1 MHGLSLLS
9 SLLAQVAP
17 AAPAVDA
24 PWYQSSYVL
33 AAIVV
38 AVLVLPFGIGAW
50 MARALRMPDYG
61 WKIGLVLCTI
71 TAGVVVTYFGW
82 PPKRGIDL
90 AGGVILVYEVQG
102 KEDVEMDKLVAA
114 IRRRLDPAGVKEL
127 TIRPYG
133 PRQIEIIIPQVD
145 SEEIALIKRKI
156 SSAGLLEFRITA
168 DPQVD
173 SAIATRAL
181 ADPTGRGVRET
192 DVRASKANAAEQ
204 PLIEA
209 ALKTQANEVRLDNR
223 VARWDVVPEAER
235 AAVSANADLVTRQ
248 TPRGLEVL
256 VIQGR
261 DLARW
266 EYVGKGMNV
275 DPSRQ
280 VLRAAPN
287 GRTEILMLS
296 DPYHITGSYLVRAS
310 QGIDEAGRNSV
321 NFSLNSRGGQ
331 LFGALTGANL
341 PNPATRLE
349 RHLGIVLDHEL
360 LSAPAIQSRIT
371 DNGQITGQ
379 FTQDDISFLVGILN
393 AGSLPA
399 TLNPLPISEQT
410 ISPTLGED
418 TIQQGVQSMLIA
430 SLLVLAFMLIYYR
443 FAGLVA
449 CAVLLLN
456 LLLVV
461 ALMITV
467 KAAFTL
473 PGLAGLALTVG
484 MAVDAN
490 VLIYE
495 RMREELARGAAL
507 RMAIRNGFERATS
520 TIIDANVTT
529 LIVAVVLYAIGTD
542 QIKGFAVTLIL
553 GLVLSMY
560 TAIFCARVVFDI
572 VERKRWVTS
581 LKMMKMLENTN
592 FDFVAYYKPALA
604 ASALV
609 IAIGLVAVGARGKGL
624 LDIDFTGG
632 SSVHILFAEGKAQS
646 IADVRAK
653 VKDLPDVTVVS
664 IGKGEDGKNYEFK
677 IDTSERERD
686 VVQKKLI
693 ELFGPDLRRNHL
705 QFADLT
711 QINASAPPSSTA
723 PAAPAAAEPAKGP
736 EGKQSS
742 VRRPLPPDTWLAL
755 AQDAAPQTPPA
766 ETPAESTPA
775 QPPAAETPAP
785 QPEATPT
792 EGPQAA
798 GEASPPPAAT
808 TEAPAV
814 PPAET
819 PASPTTTPAEPA
831 KTPAEPAKAS
841 NAFVPGGAV
850 TSPLVAPPV
859 DPFLGGT
866 EAKLTFAEP
875 INHDGVAERIREA
888 FIRTGQPEVNFALAS
903 PNYVEGSNTPFK
915 VWTLKFAG
923 GREQLEKV
931 LGAVQ
936 ERLAAEPVF
945 PSSSTIGQKVAG
957 DTQFQALY
965 ALLISLV
972 GIIVYVWFRFSN
984 LVWGVASVVALVHDV
999 LVMLAAIAISAYV
1012 APFLGFLLVDPV
1024 KISLTI
1030 VAAFLTIIGFSI
1042 NDTIV
1047 IFDRMREIKGK
1058 SPDLTAKMINDAVNQ
1073 TLSRSIITSLT
1084 VLIVVV
1090 ILYIWGGEAMHGFA
1104 FALLVGVISGT
1115 YSTIYIAAPLALWM
1129 GNKSEKKPATPSRV
1143 AQASQ
1148 PKALR

>member
-50 MARALRMPDYG
+50 MARSLKMPDYG

-173 SAIATRAL
+173 SAIAQRAL

-223 VARWDVVPEAER
+223 VARWDVVPEADR
-235 AAVSANADLVTRQ
+235 AALSANADLVTRQ

-280 VLRAAPN
+280 VLRVSPN

-418 TIQQGVQSMLIA
+418 TIQQGVRSMLIA
-430 SLLVLAFMLIYYR
+430 SLLVLGFMLVYYR

-592 FDFVAYYKPALA
+592 FDFVAYYKPALL
-604 ASALV
+604 ASAVV
-609 IAIGLVAVGARGKGL
+609 IGIGLVAVGARGKGL

-653 VKDLPDVTVVS
+653 VTDLPDVTVVS

-693 ELFGPDLRRNHL
+693 DLFGPDLRRNHL

-711 QINASAPPSSTA
+711 QIDANAPPSSTA
-723 PAAPAAAEPAKGP
+723 PAAPAATEPAKGP

-742 VRRPLPPDTWLAL
+742 ARQPLPPDTWLAL

-775 QPPAAETPAP
+775 QPAAAETPVP
-785 QPEATPT
+785 QPPAEAKATETPKAPS
-792 EGPQAA
+792 ED
-798 GEASPPPAAT
+798 SPVPAAT
-808 TEAPAV
+808 EPSAAPKTEAPAA
-814 PPAET
+814 PA
-819 PASPTTTPAEPA
+819 TTPAEPA
-831 KTPAEPAKAS
+831 KSS
-841 NAFVPGGAV
+841 NAFVPGGATTLPV
-850 TSPLVAPPV
+850 AAPPV

-866 EAKLTFAEP
+866 SAKLTFAEP

-888 FIRTGQPEVNFALAS
+888 FSRTGQPEVNFALAA
-903 PNYVEGSNTPFK
+903 PNYVEGSNTPFE
-915 VWTLKFAG
+915 VWTIKFAG

-999 LVMLAAIAISAYV
+999 LVMLAAIALSAYV

-1058 SPDLTAKMINDAVNQ
+1058 SPDLTPKMINDAVNQ

-1129 GNKSEKKPATPSRV
+1129 GNKGEKKPAAAARV
-1143 AQASQ
+1143 TQASQ